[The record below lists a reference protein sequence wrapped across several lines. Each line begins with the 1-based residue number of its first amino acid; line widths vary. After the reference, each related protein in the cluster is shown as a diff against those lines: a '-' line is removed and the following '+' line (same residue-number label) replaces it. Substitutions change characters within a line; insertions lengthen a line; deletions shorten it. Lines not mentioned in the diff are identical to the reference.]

1 MKGMI
6 CLLLLMTLLSGC
18 NLSQRED
25 ALKTREA
32 ELNQKEQELIAKEKT
47 LQFKEKE
54 LAEKQMWYDT
64 LARDSSFIANPSIAG
79 LWSVKMTCVETTC
92 AESAVGDSR
101 TEEWIISYEANHV
114 IGRVMADGK
123 LVRVYTGR
131 FNGKSIE
138 LSLETQG
145 SSPEAA
151 TRMLVRLTIE
161 NPGLMEGQREIVRHN
176 CKVVYTVRME
186 KQNQ

>member
-1 MKGMI
+1 MI
-6 CLLLLMTLLSGC
+6 CLLIFMTLISGC
-18 NLSQRED
+18 DLRQRED

-32 ELNQKEQELIAKEKT
+32 ELNQKEQELIAREKT

-54 LAEKQMWYDT
+54 LAEKQMRFDT
-64 LARDSSFIANPSIAG
+64 LARDSSFAANPSIPG

-92 AESAVGDSR
+92 AESAVGDTR

-123 LVRVYTGR
+123 LVRVYTGA

-145 SSPEAA
+145 DSPGAA
-151 TRMLVRLTIE
+151 ARMLVRLTIQ
-161 NPGLMEGQREIVRHN
+161 NPGLMEGQREIVRNN